1 MRLVN
6 AFSKLSKCRMNQHD
20 DDQPHRK
27 MMIYATYWNASGYRY
42 ARSRYNNAFFAFT
55 DSICD
60 GREVFEIIVAV
71 Q

>member
-1 MRLVN
+1 
-6 AFSKLSKCRMNQHD
+6 MNQHD